1 MSVVQPDA
9 WMGGT
14 AAQGSV
20 QSLQS
25 WRRRWGWRGW
35 MVTPCGVMGWTVIST
50 VSWLHDHEQVRTSLN
65 IGFVIYKREI
75 ISAS

>member
-9 WMGGT
+9 WMGGAT
-14 AAQGSV
+14 AQGSM

-25 WRRRWGWRGW
+25 WRRGWGWWGW
-35 MVTPCGVMGWTVIST
+35 MVTPCRVMGWTVIST
-50 VSWLHDHEQVRTSLN
+50 VSWLHDGEQVRTSLN
-65 IGFVIYKREI
+65 IGFVICKREI